1 MTNSMKSIQLGKSF
15 LLALVLTLAVSACKH
30 KTPPTTPLG
39 PGRTGTTGSEPT
51 GPGPGNAVPGTGN
64 EGVTG
69 SKEAS
74 PGGIPLGTGHPGWPE
89 DPSAF
94 ASDTVY
100 FAFDSAVIQP
110 GEKSKLA
117 AVADF
122 LKANAADA
130 VKIEGHCDERGTEEY
145 NRALGERR
153 ALALREAL
161 AGMGIEA
168 GRIDTISYGKD
179 RPADS
184 GHDDA
189 AWKKN
194 RRGVFILLTPP
205 K

>member
-1 MTNSMKSIQLGKSF
+1 MKQIQFGKSL
-15 LLALVLTLAVSACKH
+15 LLALALTMTVSACKH

-39 PGRTGTTGSEPT
+39 NRSGTVGGEQ
-51 GPGPGNAVPGTGN
+51 PGPGAGQPVPGPGGEPIT
-64 EGVTG
+64 
-69 SKEAS
+69 SS
-74 PGGIPLGTGHPGWPE
+74 PGPNGGIRQGDGHPGWPE

-100 FAFDSAVIQP
+100 FAFDSSVIQS

-122 LKANAADA
+122 LKGNAADA

-161 AGMGIEA
+161 VGMGIEA
-168 GRIDTISYGKD
+168 SRVDTISYGKD
-179 RPADS
+179 KPADP

>member
-1 MTNSMKSIQLGKSF
+1 MKPIQFGKNF
-15 LLALVLTLAVSACKH
+15 FLALALTLAVSACKH
-30 KTPPTTPLG
+30 KTPQTTPLG
-39 PGRTGTTGSEPT
+39 AGRTGAVGEQ
-51 GPGPGNAVPGTGN
+51 PGPGTGQPIPGSGN

-69 SKEAS
+69 AQAGAT
-74 PGGIPLGTGHPGWPE
+74 GGIPQGNGHPGWPE
-89 DPSAF
+89 DASAF
-94 ASDTVY
+94 AADTVY
-100 FAFDSAVIQP
+100 FALDSSVIQS
-110 GEKSKLA
+110 GEKSKLS

-153 ALALREAL
+153 ATALREAL
-161 AGMGIEA
+161 VGLGIDA

-179 RPADS
+179 RPADP